1 MFKKLFLIFLM
12 LFSINIFADDHEGA
26 DEMDTDTDTETEIE
40 TAEDEE

>member
-12 LFSINIFADDHEGA
+12 LFSINIFEDDHEGA
-26 DEMDTDTDTETEIE
+26 DEMDTDTETEIE

>member
-26 DEMDTDTDTETEIE
+26 DEMDTDTETEIE